1 MFGATELGTVVAARQ
16 HHAPGATGVLLAL
29 WGAGSIVAGLAAVRW
44 PVRRRVDVQLV
55 AFLSLIGVAT
65 AALVA
70 APSLW
75 LAARRR
81 ILNAVRDCDPRAAVA
96 ATDAHLA
103 EVADTPLVRG
113 ADAA

>member
-1 MFGATELGTVVAARQ
+1 MGALVVPGVRTIVAVAAVLGVTFGATELGTVVAARQ

-29 WGAGSIVAGLAAVRW
+29 WGAGSIVAG
-44 PVRRRVDVQLV
+44 
-55 AFLSLIGVAT
+55 T
-65 AALVA
+65 
-70 APSLW
+70 
-75 LAARRR
+75 
-81 ILNAVRDCDPRAAVA
+81 VA